1 MQSQLCDFVKH
12 LDDVSIATRIRNT
25 LSRGETWAICAGQ
38 EGASSGHPLFHHGLD
53 RPGLPMRPTYKNFP
67 SQNSALHCWQLF
79 SKKLIF
85 ILCIH
90 LLHFKRTNK
99 YDPLSSRSDVPL
111 WIRLKPLSACF
122 VANIMSNWTVRHIF
136 ITSRGCSQ
144 CNSYVT
150 LKMGIWQ

>member
-1 MQSQLCDFVKH
+1 MMFQLLQGLGTHSQ
-12 LDDVSIATRIRNT
+12 
-25 LSRGETWAICAGQ
+25 GERLEPSVQDKRAPR
-38 EGASSGHPLFHHGLD
+38 SSGHLLFHHGLN

-111 WIRLKPLSACF
+111 WIRLKPLSTCF
-122 VANIMSNWTVRHIF
+122 VANILSNWTVRHIF